1 MTLAVLFWVLMIVSL
16 VFGLWSG
23 YTPGQPYPF
32 RTWGGSVLLYVLL
45 AILGWAV
52 FGAPVK

>member
-1 MTLAVLFWVLMIVSL
+1 MTLAVLFWVLMIVSV

-45 AILGWAV
+45 AILGWAI